1 MSYLADRTL
10 WCLKF
15 CKTESGLGTQPHSPY
30 NSWKWK
36 TLQSCPGG
44 LLFSHL
50 ILNYVVIA
58 FNWFSLDLRPRRKH
72 TRMLT
77 WPKRTSS
84 LPSLN
89 LVPSQDFPISFIIT
103 SIHLVAQPQIRF
115 YPSLTL
121 HILLLASPMTPL
133 ISKMC
138 SSPLTFLPVPYN
150 PTLSQ
155 FPNWSRFYSWQ
166 PTIYS
171 SPRTLIGCLQRKIT
185 ILPKVIFSN
194 L

>member
-1 MSYLADRTL
+1 
-10 WCLKF
+10 
-15 CKTESGLGTQPHSPY
+15 
-30 NSWKWK
+30 
-36 TLQSCPGG
+36 
-44 LLFSHL
+44 
-50 ILNYVVIA
+50 
-58 FNWFSLDLRPRRKH
+58 
-72 TRMLT
+72 MLT

-194 L
+194 LQIQCNIYQNANDIIYRIGTNDSKICMKSKRFEQPKQSQERKTKLEVSHFLISNHTTKLR